1 MKIDIITLHR
11 AENYG
16 SVLQTLALQK
26 KLEYL
31 GHEVQILDYHPE
43 RYTNVGKLRRLSK
56 QSKRFENPI
65 FLLAAKILIYPSY
78 IRKNIVFNKFLK
90 KYLKLSPYS
99 FATNEEAK
107 SLCIKDADAFCTG
120 SDQVWNSYWNEG
132 VEKALYLD
140 FVPKDKLVF
149 SYAAS
154 IGLSTLPKDEKEI
167 TKKLLDKYEYI
178 SVRENTGVK
187 ILHNLGRTDAIQCL
201 DPTLL
206 LTKEEWNP
214 YVSNKYKGKQYVL
227 TYNLHHDS
235 EIDKYA
241 MALSHKYEIPVW
253 NISYNWHDIIRKG
266 HLCWCPS
273 VENFLGMIKHAKF
286 IVADSFHATVFSIIF
301 ERPFVTITPEI
312 ASSRISSLLNM
323 LGIEDRNIKCFKDIS
338 IMETPI
344 DYVDVKQRLNVR
356 IRESMNYLI
365 KATSSATEF
374 THNK

>member
-16 SVLQTLALQK
+16 SVLQTFALQK
-26 KLEYL
+26 KLEDL
-31 GHEVQILDYHPE
+31 GHEIQILDYHPE
-43 RYTNVGKLRRLSK
+43 RYTNIGKLRRLKK
-56 QSKRFENPI
+56 QSKKLENPI
-65 FLLAAKILIYPSY
+65 LLLAAKILIYPSY
-78 IRKNIVFNKFLK
+78 IRKNIVFNKFIK
-90 KYLKLSPYS
+90 KYLNLTQYS
-99 FATNEEAK
+99 FMTNEEAK
-107 SLCIKDADAFCTG
+107 LLDIKDADAFCTG
-120 SDQVWNSYWNEG
+120 SDQVWNSHWNEG

-140 FVPKDKLVF
+140 FAPKNKLIF

-154 IGLSTLPKDEKEI
+154 IGLSNLPENEIEI
-167 TKKLLDKYEYI
+167 TKNLLNKYEFI
-178 SVRENTGVK
+178 SVRENTGIK
-187 ILHNLGRTDAIQCL
+187 ILHDLGRTDAIQCL

-206 LTKEEWNP
+206 LAKEEWSR
-214 YVSNKYKGKQYVL
+214 YASNKYKRKKYIL

-241 MALSHKYEIPVW
+241 IALSQEYGIPIW

-273 VENFLGMIKHAKF
+273 VESFLGLIKHAKF

-301 ERPFVTITPEI
+301 ERPFITITPEI

-323 LGIEDRNIKCFKDIS
+323 LGIGERNIKFFKDIS
-338 IMETPI
+338 IMEKPI
-344 DYVDVKQRLNVR
+344 DYITVKQRLNVK
-356 IRESMNYLI
+356 IHDSINYLI
-365 KATSSATEF
+365 KATSSTTQF